1 MLHIRKIA
9 AANFLKNFCRKDL
22 LFLLSSFHIA
32 TFNVKI
38 RWPFHHS
45 RGLKFARINFWYD
58 TIQKP
63 NELMKGRASE
73 WKDLILCLSAILIKC
88 NVGMSLLCKKMESN
102 HSLLWRK
109 HFSSLNCLHEEW
121 ILCYLWSLSEDST
134 FHQPWKYCWR
144 TLYRRH
150 LCPLSCNYII

>member
-1 MLHIRKIA
+1 MRSKSWQISQVLMLHIRKIA

-73 WKDLILCLSAILIKC
+73 WKDLILYLSAILIKC
-88 NVGMSLLCKKMESN
+88 NVGELCSINKCHCSVKRWNQITRCCGESIF
-102 HSLLWRK
+102 LR
-109 HFSSLNCLHEEW
+109 
-121 ILCYLWSLSEDST
+121 
-134 FHQPWKYCWR
+134 
-144 TLYRRH
+144 
-150 LCPLSCNYII
+150 